1 MTRFLLLLLTFLS
14 FSLTSTAAGDKIKVY
29 FNQPVDTTFAH
40 GGPKAV
46 YLNYTLD
53 DTLIAYINRANHTLD
68 IAIYQ
73 VSQTSG
79 MADVVGAINAAY
91 TRGVT
96 VRLIYDGK
104 DNASTSIGQLNA
116 GIHISASPSGSSYNI
131 MHNKFMIIDA
141 AYPAD
146 ATVWTGST
154 NWTESMFHR
163 STNNAVII
171 QDQPLALAYKAE
183 FEQMWGS
190 TTATPNAATAKFG
203 PFKTPT
209 TAHTFT
215 IDGKTVQLYFSPSDQ
230 TNDQIVTAINSADK
244 ELFFGVYTFTEA
256 NDANAISAK
265 YSTAGIKVKGIMDY
279 FSTTG
284 NFAAYNTLNPVMGS
298 DLKVYNQSGKVY
310 HSKMMI
316 VDPEYP
322 SLDPLVLTGSHN
334 WSVTA
339 NTKNDEN
346 TLIIHDADIA
356 TQYLQSFAANFTAL
370 GGSIS
375 PATGIDVLSD
385 GSSVSIYPNP
395 TQGSISIDI
404 QNSAA
409 ATTIELTDLS
419 GHTLYAQDAISP
431 HNTIS
436 TTHLAAG
443 MYLVKVSS
451 PSSSVTYRVIK
462 L

>member
-183 FEQMWGS
+183 FEQMWG
-190 TTATPNAATAKFG
+190 
-203 PFKTPT
+203 
-209 TAHTFT
+209 
-215 IDGKTVQLYFSPSDQ
+215 Q
-230 TNDQIVTAINSADK
+230 
-244 ELFFGVYTFTEA
+244 
-256 NDANAISAK
+256 
-265 YSTAGIKVKGIMDY
+265 
-279 FSTTG
+279 
-284 NFAAYNTLNPVMGS
+284 NP
-298 DLKVYNQSGKVY
+298 Y
-310 HSKMMI
+310 HSSYFHHRWQNGSALFQ
-316 VDPEYP
+316 PE
-322 SLDPLVLTGSHN
+322 
-334 WSVTA
+334 
-339 NTKNDEN
+339 
-346 TLIIHDADIA
+346 
-356 TQYLQSFAANFTAL
+356 
-370 GGSIS
+370 
-375 PATGIDVLSD
+375 
-385 GSSVSIYPNP
+385 
-395 TQGSISIDI
+395 
-404 QNSAA
+404 
-409 ATTIELTDLS
+409 
-419 GHTLYAQDAISP
+419 
-431 HNTIS
+431 
-436 TTHLAAG
+436 
-443 MYLVKVSS
+443 
-451 PSSSVTYRVIK
+451 
-462 L
+462 

>member
-1 MTRFLLLLLTFLS
+1 
-14 FSLTSTAAGDKIKVY
+14 
-29 FNQPVDTTFAH
+29 
-40 GGPKAV
+40 
-46 YLNYTLD
+46 
-53 DTLIAYINRANHTLD
+53 
-68 IAIYQ
+68 
-73 VSQTSG
+73 
-79 MADVVGAINAAY
+79 
-91 TRGVT
+91 
-96 VRLIYDGK
+96 
-104 DNASTSIGQLNA
+104 
-116 GIHISASPSGSSYNI
+116 
-131 MHNKFMIIDA
+131 
-141 AYPAD
+141 
-146 ATVWTGST
+146 
-154 NWTESMFHR
+154 
-163 STNNAVII
+163 
-171 QDQPLALAYKAE
+171 
-183 FEQMWGS
+183 
-190 TTATPNAATAKFG
+190 
-203 PFKTPT
+203 
-209 TAHTFT
+209 
-215 IDGKTVQLYFSPSDQ
+215 
-230 TNDQIVTAINSADK
+230 
-244 ELFFGVYTFTEA
+244 
-256 NDANAISAK
+256 
-265 YSTAGIKVKGIMDY
+265 
-279 FSTTG
+279 
-284 NFAAYNTLNPVMGS
+284 MGS